1 MNLPVKEVYVNCEF
15 NTFYG
20 IGFSIEALTSEVL
33 EVFYEEESPSWG
45 LCIDFLCFRA
55 IITG

>member
-1 MNLPVKEVYVNCEF
+1 VYVNCEF